1 MDIVDIFYM
10 YFKKKDRTKLRI
22 FCSFFLNKSF
32 LCWNLHPENVLI
44 FQNAKTKELANF
56 EGIGLSALEEQQE
69 KTKDRRTHVDM
80 VYANKIVYI
89 RLRLIN
95 LDLFE
100 IGNYVL
106 EVNLEEIML
115 C

>member
-1 MDIVDIFYM
+1 MELSFLLLTAIQYSLPSSQLKEWSFCGYCRHFLYVFLKR
-10 YFKKKDRTKLRI
+10 KKKDRTKLRI

-80 VYANKIVYI
+80 VRK
-89 RLRLIN
+89 
-95 LDLFE
+95 
-100 IGNYVL
+100 
-106 EVNLEEIML
+106 
-115 C
+115 